1 MKIQTRYFG
10 EVEIGDEKIV
20 HFDKGLFGFEEYKDY
35 TILYDIDGEE
45 PPFFSWL
52 QSTTEPGLAF
62 PIVNPQ
68 RVDEQYNPIV
78 EDALLESVGEIKED
92 DLVVFLLAT
101 VPADVKRTSVNKKA
115 PLIINA
121 GTRKGVQIVA
131 GNTFFCSNTWRGDK
145 IMLALARKV
154 NESIMIGNDIEITVL
169 EIKGD
174 QIKLGVKAPKSV
186 PIYRKEL
193 YVQIQEENKQA
204 GSAVD
209 VEALRGLF
217 QK

>member
-92 DLVVFLLAT
+92 DLVVFCWQ
-101 VPADVKRTSVNKKA
+101 R
-115 PLIINA
+115 
-121 GTRKGVQIVA
+121 
-131 GNTFFCSNTWRGDK
+131 
-145 IMLALARKV
+145 
-154 NESIMIGNDIEITVL
+154 
-169 EIKGD
+169 
-174 QIKLGVKAPKSV
+174 
-186 PIYRKEL
+186 YR
-193 YVQIQEENKQA
+193 QM
-204 GSAVD
+204 
-209 VEALRGLF
+209 
-217 QK
+217 

>member
-20 HFDKGLFGFEEYKDY
+20 HFDKGLFGFEEYN
-35 TILYDIDGEE
+35 DIDGEE

-78 EDALLESVGEIKED
+78 EDALLEPVGEIKED
-92 DLVVFLLAT
+92 DLVVCLLAT
-101 VPADVKRTSVNKKA
+101 VPADVKRRSVNKKA

-121 GTRKGVQIVA
+121 GTRKAVQIVA
-131 GNTFFCSNTWRGDK
+131 ENTDY
-145 IMLALARKV
+145 
-154 NESIMIGNDIEITVL
+154 E
-169 EIKGD
+169 
-174 QIKLGVKAPKSV
+174 VKHF
-186 PIYRKEL
+186 IL
-193 YVQIQEENKQA
+193 Q
-204 GSAVD
+204 
-209 VEALRGLF
+209 
-217 QK
+217 

>member
-78 EDALLESVGEIKED
+78 EDALLEPVGEIKED

-101 VPADVKRTSVNKKA
+101 VPADVKRTSVTK
-115 PLIINA
+115 
-121 GTRKGVQIVA
+121 R
-131 GNTFFCSNTWRGDK
+131 RH
-145 IMLALARKV
+145 
-154 NESIMIGNDIEITVL
+154 
-169 EIKGD
+169 
-174 QIKLGVKAPKSV
+174 
-186 PIYRKEL
+186 
-193 YVQIQEENKQA
+193 
-204 GSAVD
+204 
-209 VEALRGLF
+209 
-217 QK
+217 

>member
-1 MKIQTRYFG
+1 MAIPAGRFQAAGSANKCKVSKEFGTLLIINEEDAQMKIQTRYFG

-78 EDALLESVGEIKED
+78 EDALLEPVGEIKED

-131 GNTFFCSNTWRGDK
+131 PFLDGS
-145 IMLALARKV
+145 LAKVIPFPVMAGAFTVPGSRSRTAAARTPGRPPA
-154 NESIMIGNDIEITVL
+154 SCR
-169 EIKGD
+169 
-174 QIKLGVKAPKSV
+174 P
-186 PIYRKEL
+186 
-193 YVQIQEENKQA
+193 
-204 GSAVD
+204 
-209 VEALRGLF
+209 
-217 QK
+217 

>member
-1 MKIQTRYFG
+1 M
-10 EVEIGDEKIV
+10 
-20 HFDKGLFGFEEYKDY
+20 
-35 TILYDIDGEE
+35 
-45 PPFFSWL
+45 L

-78 EDALLESVGEIKED
+78 EDALLEPVGEIKED

-131 GNTFFCSNTWRGDK
+131 ENTDY
-145 IMLALARKV
+145 
-154 NESIMIGNDIEITVL
+154 E
-169 EIKGD
+169 
-174 QIKLGVKAPKSV
+174 VKHF
-186 PIYRKEL
+186 IL
-193 YVQIQEENKQA
+193 Q
-204 GSAVD
+204 
-209 VEALRGLF
+209 
-217 QK
+217 